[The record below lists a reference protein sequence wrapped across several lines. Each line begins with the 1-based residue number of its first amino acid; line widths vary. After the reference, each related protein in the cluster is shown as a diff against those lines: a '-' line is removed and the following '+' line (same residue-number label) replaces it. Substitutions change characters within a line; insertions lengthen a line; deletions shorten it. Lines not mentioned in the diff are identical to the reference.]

1 MTTLRNAA
9 ATTCLL
15 PDHDLPRLT
24 FLDARMVQTC
34 QSKNG
39 QENLICIKLQTDAAQ
54 HEARGLTIEV
64 LLWHTVGAARDI

>member
-24 FLDARMVQTC
+24 FLTRAWCKCANLKME
-34 QSKNG
+34 K
-39 QENLICIKLQTDAAQ
+39 NLICIKLQPDAAQ

-64 LLWHTVGAARDI
+64 LLWQTVGAAPDI